1 MSQPGIPSAT
11 APRIVSVDLLRG
23 IVMVIMAIDHVR
35 NFFSPFPYP
44 PEDLSQASAG
54 LFLTRWITHFCAPVF
69 IFLAGTSAYLYRH
82 NRSCSHHELARFLVT
97 RGLWLI
103 FIELSVINL
112 SWTFG
117 WYPYLFVQV
126 IWAIGWSMIFLAG
139 MLYLPFW
146 VSMGSALTMIVG
158 HNLLD
163 PIQAQQFGDW
173 SIFWNILH
181 EMGGQP
187 VPIINYFF
195 VAYPLIPWLGV
206 MVAGYGFG
214 RLVTLPADHRN
225 PLLYK
230 LGLGLVAAFIILRG
244 FNLYGD
250 PEPWQPSERGLLFS
264 VLEILNTEK
273 YPPSLAYLLMTL
285 SPAIALLPL
294 IEKWRGRLADGVKI
308 FGQVPFFYYLVHLL
322 LIHILA
328 MLWIRWTFGTW
339 DRLRYLSQ
347 SGGFPESYE
356 PSLLRVYLVWIMVV
370 GALYPLCRW
379 YAHLKKRS
387 QSWWL
392 SYL

>member
-1 MSQPGIPSAT
+1 MSQSGLLSAT
-11 APRIVSVDLLRG
+11 APRIVSVDLMRG

-44 PEDLSQASAG
+44 PEDLAQASAG

-69 IFLAGTSAYLYRH
+69 IFLAGTSAYLYRR
-82 NRSCSHHELARFLVT
+82 NRSYSHHELAYFLVT

-126 IWAIGWSMIFLAG
+126 IWVIGWSMIYLAG

-146 VSMGSALTMIVG
+146 LSMGIALAMIAG

-173 SIFWNILH
+173 SILWNILH

-187 VPIINYFF
+187 VSVINYFF
-195 VAYPLIPWLGV
+195 VVYPLIPWLGV

-214 RLVTLPADHRN
+214 HLVILPADRRN

-230 LGLGLVAAFIILRG
+230 LGLGLVAAFFILRG

-264 VLEILNTEK
+264 FLEILNTEK

-285 SPAIALLPL
+285 GPAIALLPV
-294 IEKWRGRLADGVKI
+294 IEKWRGRLADGVKV

-322 LIHILA
+322 FIHTLA

-339 DRLRYLSQ
+339 DRLRYLSH
-347 SGGFPESYE
+347 SGDFPESYE
-356 PSLLRVYLVWIMVV
+356 PSLLRIYLVWIIVV